1 MADPTESTQ
10 PDIASSEH
18 PPPGVGASPQA
29 RAPKG
34 VWERL
39 KQHKVAQWTLAYAA
53 AGYTLLHAVEMLSE
67 AQDWPHAIARVLSLV
82 LILGVPVV
90 ITLAWYHGALHAHR
104 VSGPELTIITILL
117 VLTGSVLWALT
128 RTSGEH
134 GLVRSP
140 PAADR
145 EDISHS
151 PGPLA
156 GAPAGISLAVLPF
169 VDMSPEHNQDYFSD
183 GLSEEVL
190 NQLAQIKELRVTGRT
205 SSFSFKGKNED
216 LRVIGEEL
224 GVNHLLE
231 GSVRKSDKRLRVTA
245 QLINAAD
252 GTHLWSQSYDRELT
266 DVFAVQEE
274 IAKAVAQAL
283 SITLDVGEMSHA
295 KGGTTDVEAYDKY
308 LRAQTLF
315 YQLGPK
321 ELLQSAQLYREALAL
336 DPNFARAWSGLY
348 TALVYSLTWIPE
360 NSAAERKEMAEASAH
375 VVALAPDAWW
385 TQTMRTDQFMQQRQW
400 SEAEAAASA
409 ALASAPASEIQVLT
423 NYGIF
428 LIFVGRAEE
437 AVDYL
442 KRARDMDP
450 LSLGVSGLLQ
460 VSLDCAGRPA
470 EAQAEYVRSRQF
482 AGDHATWDWWALQ
495 RLWSRKDAAP
505 EDIQAQ
511 FRVLMK
517 RDSLMALN
525 RIFERLGN
533 SEAELTEIRKA
544 FKDPSNQDAM
554 RISVLGKYADHF
566 GDRGLAL
573 AAYRRSYVE
582 LDNSN
587 YLVLWEPSE
596 TGLRSDPRFKDLLR
610 DLGLTDY
617 FRKSGRW
624 GDFCRPAGKDDFEC
638 H

>member
-1 MADPTESTQ
+1 M
-10 PDIASSEH
+10 
-18 PPPGVGASPQA
+18 
-29 RAPKG
+29 G

-67 AQDWPHAIARVLSLV
+67 AQEWPHVIARVLSLV
-82 LILGVPVV
+82 LILGVPIV
-90 ITLAWYHGALHAHR
+90 ITLAWYHGARHARR

-128 RTSGEH
+128 RTGGEH
-134 GLVRSP
+134 GPLRSAP
-140 PAADR
+140 VAQ

-151 PGPLA
+151 PGPPP
-156 GAPAGISLAVLPF
+156 GVPAGVSLAVLPF

-216 LRVIGEEL
+216 LRVIGETL

-231 GSVRKSDKRLRVTA
+231 GSVRKADKRLRVTA

-252 GTHLWSQSYDRELT
+252 GTHLWSHSYDSELT
-266 DVFAVQEE
+266 DVFAVQEQ
-274 IAKAVAQAL
+274 IATEVARAL
-283 SITLDVGEMSHA
+283 SISLDVGEMSRA
-295 KGGTTDVEAYDKY
+295 KGGTTNVDAYDIY
-308 LRAQTLF
+308 LHAQTLL
-315 YQLGPK
+315 YQLGRK
-321 ELLQSAQLYREALAL
+321 ELLQSTQLYRQTLAL

-348 TALVYSLTWIPE
+348 TALEYSLTWIPE
-360 NSAAERKEMAEASAH
+360 NSAAERKEMTEASAQI
-375 VVALAPDAWW
+375 VALAPDAWW
-385 TQTMRTDQFMQQRQW
+385 TQTMREDQFIHQHKW

-423 NYGIF
+423 HYGYF
-428 LIFVGRAEE
+428 LIFVGRTKE

-442 KRARDMDP
+442 TRAREMDP
-450 LSLGVSGLLQ
+450 LSLGISGLLQ

-470 EAQAEYVRSRQF
+470 EAQAEYERSKQF
-482 AGDHATWDWWALQ
+482 AGDHETWDWWAVQ

-505 EDIQAQ
+505 ADVEAQ
-511 FRVLMK
+511 FRAFMK
-517 RDSLMALN
+517 RSTVPTALAFDQ
-525 RIFERLGN
+525 ILLERLGN
-533 SEAELTEIRKA
+533 REAALTAVREA
-544 FKDPSNQDAM
+544 FTDPSNQDGM
-554 RISVLGKYADHF
+554 RIQVVGKYADHF
-566 GDRGLAL
+566 GDRDLAL

-582 LDNSN
+582 LDNTN
-587 YLVLWEPSE
+587 YVVLWEPSE

-610 DLGLTDY
+610 DLGLADY
-617 FRKSGRW
+617 FRKSGTW
-624 GDFCRPAGKDDFEC
+624 GNFCKPLGKDDFEC